1 MIVLDTHAWIW
12 WVSAPHRLGRRA
24 RREIARA
31 RRVGVPS
38 ICCLE
43 VATLAERGRIELDR
57 PTLDWLEDALDEP
70 NLDLLPLTPAV
81 AVRAAT
87 LGDRFHGDPADR
99 LIVATAILYSA
110 RLVTK
115 DDRIRAWP
123 AAPSVWD

>member
-1 MIVLDTHAWIW
+1 VIVLDTHAWIW
-12 WVSAPHRLGRRA
+12 WVSAPQRLGRRA

-31 RRVGVPS
+31 RRVGVPA

-87 LGDRFHGDPADR
+87 LGDSFHGDPADR

-115 DDRIRAWP
+115 DERIRAWP